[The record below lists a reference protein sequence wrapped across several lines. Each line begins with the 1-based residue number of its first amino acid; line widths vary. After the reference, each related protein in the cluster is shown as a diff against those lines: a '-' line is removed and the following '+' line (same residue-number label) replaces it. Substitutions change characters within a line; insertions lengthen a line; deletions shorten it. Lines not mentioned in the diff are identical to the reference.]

1 MSNPVISLVSY
12 LSTDVN
18 LNITIPHVLVT
29 GVAKLEELYKET
41 IGESF

>member
-1 MSNPVISLVSY
+1 MANPVISSVPY

-18 LNITIPHVLVT
+18 PNITIPHVLVT

-41 IGESF
+41 IEESF